1 MRYLIRFEASI
12 EAGGKVDRSK
22 GGPGAAI
29 GSILELA
36 KPETFYVSVIRREMF
51 MIVNTEDVAMLS
63 ELTHAIQ
70 LIAGCNPEVT
80 PIMTSD
86 EAMKVLPG
94 VIERAVK
101 NASALGV

>member
-1 MRYLIRFEASI
+1 MRYLIRFEASM

-36 KPETFYVSVIRREMF
+36 KPETFYVSVFRRELF
-51 MIVNTEDVAMLS
+51 MIVNTDDMAMLS
-63 ELTHAIQ
+63 ELAHTIE
-70 LIAGCNPEVT
+70 LVAGSNPEFT

-86 EAMKVLPG
+86 EAMKMLPG
-94 VIERAVK
+94 VIERSVK
-101 NASALGV
+101 RASALGV